1 MCKFMTAAFLT
12 IISLMCLPKE
22 LGKKYLLK
30 RKGSVLPSIQVMLS
44 CDGALKRNGQVMIE
58 RTLQGAAVD
67 DLTNE
72 ISHREF

>member
-44 CDGALKRNGQVMIE
+44 CDGAKGSLKRNGQVMIE
-58 RTLQGAAVD
+58 RTTAG
-67 DLTNE
+67 
-72 ISHREF
+72 SSCR